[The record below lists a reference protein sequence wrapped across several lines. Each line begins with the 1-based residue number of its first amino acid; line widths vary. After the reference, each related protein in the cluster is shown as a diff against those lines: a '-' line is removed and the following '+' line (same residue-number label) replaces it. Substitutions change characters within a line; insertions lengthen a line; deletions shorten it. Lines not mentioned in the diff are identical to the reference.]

1 MSSYWV
7 MGVMAAAHA
16 KPQSSGVPYLT
27 IFGVVGTAFGLLG
40 VFQQFTSSI
49 RNRKYS
55 RAQQKLLRVVD
66 SSEVINES
74 LSKVEQYKKEEES
87 LRTQVEVQVPKQARI
102 VYLTNRLE
110 QVTNDLLRSYRQY
123 EDVRKELDENAETTE
138 LNQNIRDVISALLPQ
153 RSMQESRYL
162 YMLSLVILLLVFN
175 ISPIGPSDYF
185 HIVENSLNSD
195 PGTLAAVMLS
205 GALCL
210 IPVWLLCLS
219 FVSNGNPVWMWF
231 QKLNR
236 IPRLALSACPML
248 VSAAAVALGFI
259 LWDRASYDYYIQGLS
274 VTTAVNYVEALFN
287 ISVIAFS
294 IGVAVPASVRQRRI
308 WQAPGTRG

>member
-16 KPQSSGVPYLT
+16 KPQSSGIPYLT
-27 IFGVVGTAFGLLG
+27 IFGVVGAAIGILG
-40 VFQQFTSSI
+40 VSQQFTSSI
-49 RNRKYS
+49 RNRKYA
-55 RAQQKLLRVVD
+55 RAQEKLLRAVD
-66 SSEVINES
+66 SSEVISES
-74 LSKVEQYKKEEES
+74 QSKLDQYKQEEES
-87 LRTQVEVQVPKQARI
+87 KRIQVQVEIPKQARI

-110 QVTNDLLRSYRQY
+110 QVADDLLRSYREY
-123 EDVRKELDENAETTE
+123 ESVRKELDENAETTTQ
-138 LNQNIRDVISALLPQ
+138 LSQDIRDVISTLIPQ

-175 ISPIGPSDYF
+175 ISPIGPNDYF

-195 PGTLAAVMLS
+195 PGTLAAAMLS

-219 FVSNGNPVWMWF
+219 FVSNGNPAWVWF
-231 QKLNR
+231 QKRNR
-236 IPRLALSACPML
+236 TSRMILVACPIL
-248 VSAAAVALGFI
+248 VSAAAVAVGFI
-259 LWDRASYDYYIQGLS
+259 LWDRATYDYYIQGLS
-274 VTTAVNYVEALFN
+274 VTTAVNSVEALFN

-294 IGVAVPASVRQRRI
+294 IGVAVPISVRQRRI
-308 WQAPGTRG
+308 WQGPGT